1 MSIGRRTLRLLA
13 AGLYAC
19 ACQAGAADASA
30 PRLEQ
35 IEDWGVRC
43 VTPAAGGEICELAQD
58 RIVTNTEAGK
68 DAPGQWLAGV
78 VLGYAPGN
86 NDVQMLIRTRVPV
99 GVAPGVQF
107 SVPGMAKPARIP
119 FNYCDDKGCSTIRIG
134 LDPDVVQ
141 RIKDSETAF
150 AGDPKAPQPM
160 LSIVLMVGNGQ
171 GGQFQGVDIP
181 LSTKGF
187 TRAIG
192 RLKALP
198 AAAGGADAKK

>member
-1 MSIGRRTLRLLA
+1 MSITNRTLRLLA

-19 ACQAGAADASA
+19 TFQAGAADTPA
-30 PRLEQ
+30 PKLEQ
-35 IEDWGVRC
+35 IDDWAVRC
-43 VTPAAGGEICELAQD
+43 VTPAGGGEICEAAQD

-107 SVPGMAKPARIP
+107 SVPGMAQPARIP
-119 FNYCDDKGCSTIRIG
+119 FNYCDEKGCSTIRIG
-134 LDPDVVQ
+134 LDPDVVK

-150 AGDPKAPQPM
+150 ASDPKAPQPM
-160 LSIVLMVGNGQ
+160 LAIVLLIGNGQ

-181 LSTKGF
+181 LSTRGF
-187 TRAIG
+187 TKAVS
-192 RLKALP
+192 RLKAPP
-198 AAAGGADAKK
+198 AVVGGTAAKK